1 MPDTPN
7 TQTTRSVIETLG
19 KKDTSKWPDWFHPEA
34 VLNFKYANRGD
45 FPDGVGSLE
54 EIMFHFNFVM
64 EKRGEVEFFNIV
76 VTPSADEDIVFV
88 EFEQKSW
95 VPRTKRFYE
104 QIYISKFFFRE
115 GKVIQW
121 DFYHNP
127 QRAEDAFGGAEGVTE
142 DLNHTKA
149 R

>member
-1 MPDTPN
+1 MLNFSN
-7 TQTTRSVIETLG
+7 TEITRSVIETLG
-19 KKDTSKWPDWFHPEA
+19 KKNTSQWPEWFHVDA

-45 FPDGVGSLE
+45 FPSKIETAE
-54 EIMFHFNFVM
+54 EIIFHFNFVM
-64 EKRGEVEFFNIV
+64 ERRGEVKFFDIV
-76 VTPSADEDIVFV
+76 VTPSADEDVVFV

-95 VPRTKRFYE
+95 VPRTERYYE
-104 QIYISKFFFRE
+104 QIYISKFLFKE